1 MTKLNKAIN
10 EMTVE
15 EAVQETIEFA
25 RKYLNIEVQPH
36 QEYWM
41 ESIIRNERET
51 LLITPRHS
59 GKSAA
64 MKAGAVLDAASMAIA
79 KDTADKTKKPRG
91 KKGRFAK
98 K

>member
-41 ESIIRNERET
+41 ESIIRNEREELAERT
-51 LLITPRHS
+51 RRAVPS
-59 GKSAA
+59 SAVH
-64 MKAGAVLDAASMAIA
+64 GAI
-79 KDTADKTKKPRG
+79 DKTIEATKPRG
-91 KKGRFAK
+91 KKGGFAK